1 MPMRS
6 VISASRRTDLPAFYL
21 PWLLDAIRNRVVHV
35 ANPHNRTQ
43 VRRVSLDAVDVAW
56 FVFWSRN
63 YSAWLRHREAF
74 SEYKCAFHFTITSG
88 DPLMEPSVP
97 TVDAALRQVEQLAQH
112 YGGERVFWRYDPII
126 HWRESS
132 GAVRTNHHLDTFG
145 RLARELGTMGVKQCT
160 MSFAQYYAKVR
171 LRMKQRGI
179 APVEPSDD
187 VKLSIATE
195 LRDIATANG
204 ISLSSCCSTLP
215 AGVTGI
221 DSAKCIDGS
230 LLTRLGGEPVSVA
243 RNATRDGCSC
253 TKSIDIGD
261 YQQQPCAHGC
271 LYCYANPE
279 NAARSQ
285 SDDR

>member
-6 VISASRRTDLPAFYL
+6 VISASRRTDIPAFYM
-21 PWLLDAIRNRVVHV
+21 PWLLDAVRNRAVHV
-35 ANPHNRTQ
+35 ANPYNRTQ
-43 VRRVSLDAVDVAW
+43 VRRVSLDPMEVAW

-63 YSAWLRHREAF
+63 YAALLRHREAF

-97 TVDAALRQVEQLAQH
+97 TVDSALRQTEQLARH
-112 YGGERVFWRYDPII
+112 YGGERVFWRYDPIV
-126 HWRESS
+126 HWRDLN
-132 GAVRTNHHLDTFG
+132 GDMHTNHQLHTFE
-145 RLARELGTMGVKQCT
+145 RLANELGAIGVKRCI

-171 LRMKQRGI
+171 LRLKRQGI
-179 APVEPSDD
+179 VPVAPPDD
-187 VKLSIATE
+187 VKLSITTE
-195 LRDIATANG
+195 LRDVATANG

-215 AGVTGI
+215 AGVTGV
-221 DSAKCIDGS
+221 DSAKCIDGR
-230 LLTRLGGEPVSVA
+230 LLTQLGGEPVSVA

-271 LYCYANPE
+271 LYCYANPGG
-279 NAARSQ
+279 ATRLHSV
-285 SDDR
+285 DR